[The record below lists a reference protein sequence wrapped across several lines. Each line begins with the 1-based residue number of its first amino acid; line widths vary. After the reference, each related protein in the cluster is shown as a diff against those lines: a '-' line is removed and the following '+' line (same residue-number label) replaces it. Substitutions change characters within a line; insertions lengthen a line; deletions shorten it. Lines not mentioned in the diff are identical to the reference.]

1 MSSNINFKTL
11 WQQQA
16 VIEPDMKDLMERLQQ
31 FKKSNIN
38 LLIRTNISLIT
49 TSLLIGI
56 IWYYYQPQFIT
67 TKIGIVTI
75 ILAMVTFLL
84 AQNKMFAQFKKI
96 DNTSDNHQY
105 LQNLLVIGDKQRF
118 LQHTMMNIYFTML
131 LAGICLYMYE
141 YTSRMT
147 ILAGIIT
154 YTVTGAWIAFVWF
167 YLRPRTIKKQQAR
180 LDDLI
185 SKFEGINRQML
196 DT

>member
-1 MSSNINFKTL
+1 MSSNINFKAL
-11 WQQQA
+11 WQKQA
-16 VIEPDMKDLMERLQQ
+16 VIEPDMNDLLERLQQ
-31 FKKSNIN
+31 FKKSNIR
-38 LLIRTNISLIT
+38 LLFRTNILLIT

-56 IWYYYQPQFIT
+56 IWYYYRPQFIT

-75 ILAMVTFLL
+75 ILAMVTFLFF
-84 AQNKMFAQFKKI
+84 QNKMFAQFKKI
-96 DNTSDNHQY
+96 DNTSDNNQY
-105 LQNLLVIGDKQRF
+105 LQNLVVIGDKQRF

-154 YTVTGAWIAFVWF
+154 YTVTFAWIAFVWL
-167 YLRPRTIKKQQAR
+167 YLRPRTIKKQLAR

-196 DT
+196 DS